1 MTNTTYG
8 EFQVANE
15 YLDDPTQLE
24 TVFQRDGY
32 LFFRG
37 VIDVSEILQVKHD
50 LIQLFQAQ
58 GVVKTGE
65 SEPIWTGAE
74 LDKVDDVA
82 LYSSTSYA
90 ALSEGAAKRLAEK
103 VFGVPAF
110 MFGNPN
116 LRYTLPDHS
125 MYVTPAHQDFF
136 FIQGTSFF
144 RTLWIPLMDIDDE
157 VGGLAVAAG
166 SHKGGLREHAEQE
179 GVYSYVFKGRRQKGV
194 KLEDIHD
201 PWLTTDY
208 HAGDVLIFHNLTLHW
223 GLPNHSNRI
232 RLSMDTRA
240 QPAAAPRTLQIEKS
254 ILELREYRRE
264 VQRIATEEGAD
275 EAFFEVVLIEMMKR
289 GLKPERASIKTV
301 MSQLDRQTT

>member
-8 EFQVANE
+8 EVQVANE

-65 SEPIWTGAE
+65 AEPIWTGAE
-74 LDKVDDVA
+74 LDKVDDV
-82 LYSSTSYA
+82 
-90 ALSEGAAKRLAEK
+90 
-103 VFGVPAF
+103 
-110 MFGNPN
+110 PN

-194 KLEDIHD
+194 KLEDIHN

-289 GLKPERASIKTV
+289 GLKPERDSIKTV